1 MEKIDGMS
9 RDLELEAREKLK
21 SVFPDCFAEGKLD
34 IDKLLNICG
43 EYIDDDF
50 EKYEFKWK
58 GKNDCL
64 KLAQR
69 RSAGTLRPCREESV
83 DWENTENLYIE
94 GDNLEVL
101 KILQSSYYRKVK
113 MIYIDP
119 PYNTGNDFVY
129 EDDYK
134 DPIEKYKEVTS
145 QTTKSNPETMG
156 RFHTNWLNMMYPR
169 LRLAANLLRDDG
181 VIFISIDD
189 NEVDNLKKLCNEV
202 FGEENFVGNIIIKSN
217 PRGSMSVS
225 QLAQQHEYLIVY
237 AKNLQICQII
247 GHDLTEEMTNEYKYE
262 DGCGKYRL
270 LGLRQRGGFWRRRE
284 RPLLYYPIYVNTT
297 NGEVSLVENE
307 QYNYK
312 ALPYQPTTGEDG
324 TWRWS
329 KEKFINER
337 EKVLAKQIKRNG
349 NDDWDIFTKDYLEN
363 TLGEVRK
370 TKVKSMWDDKDMNY
384 QNGTTEVKNIFNNS
398 TPFNF
403 PKPVELIKKI
413 VSMVGID
420 YDDIIL
426 DFFSGSATTAHA
438 VMQLNA
444 EDGGN
449 RRYICVQ
456 LPELCGEK
464 SEAYKAGY
472 KNICEIGKERI
483 RRAGNKILA
492 EWKEK
497 QSQMEIGETESPVPP
512 DVGFKVFK
520 LDTSNISAWDG
531 YAVRNEGKEGLQK
544 RIDEFL
550 EGVKP
555 GRTRLDVVYEIILK
569 TGFPLTAKVETIDI
583 NGREVYSIDNET
595 ILICLFENVGFEDV
609 EEMAQYAPAHIVFG
623 EKCFADTSAVKNAKE
638 ALRDTGID
646 IKFF

>member
-1 MEKIDGMS
+1 
-9 RDLELEAREKLK
+9 
-21 SVFPDCFAEGKLD
+21 
-34 IDKLLNICG
+34 
-43 EYIDDDF
+43 
-50 EKYEFKWK
+50 
-58 GKNDCL
+58 
-64 KLAQR
+64 
-69 RSAGTLRPCREESV
+69 
-83 DWENTENLYIE
+83 
-94 GDNLEVL
+94 
-101 KILQSSYYRKVK
+101 
-113 MIYIDP
+113 
-119 PYNTGNDFVY
+119 
-129 EDDYK
+129 
-134 DPIEKYKEVTS
+134 
-145 QTTKSNPETMG
+145 
-156 RFHTNWLNMMYPR
+156 
-169 LRLAANLLRDDG
+169 
-181 VIFISIDD
+181 
-189 NEVDNLKKLCNEV
+189 
-202 FGEENFVGNIIIKSN
+202 
-217 PRGSMSVS
+217 
-225 QLAQQHEYLIVY
+225 
-237 AKNLQICQII
+237 
-247 GHDLTEEMTNEYKYE
+247 MTNEYKYE

-270 LGLRQRGGFWRRRE
+270 LGLRQRGGFWRRSE

-492 EWKEK
+492 EWREK
-497 QSQMEIGETESPVPP
+497 RPQMENGENESTVPP

>member
-189 NEVDNLKKLCNEV
+189 NEVHNLRKLCDEV
-202 FGEENFVGNIIIKSN
+202 FGEENFRNIIATRRYDKNLNRQFMNYGLI
-217 PRGSMSVS
+217 SMNIG
-225 QLAQQHEYLIVY
+225 LEFILVY
-237 AKNLQICQII
+237 AKSPNTKFMPVFRKTAVGERSSLGYWKGFWNNADRPTMRYDILGYCPESGQWKWKKELANEAVLNYQEYVNNYSQRMTIEEYWEKTGKTKKFIRRNKDGKGMNKGVEHWVAPTDGI
-247 GHDLTEEMTNEYKYE
+247 LRNSNWSDLLASKPISVNVPFDSPKNVDVLKELIELSGTE
-262 DGCGKYRL
+262 DG
-270 LGLRQRGGFWRRRE
+270 
-284 RPLLYYPIYVNTT
+284 
-297 NGEVSLVENE
+297 
-307 QYNYK
+307 
-312 ALPYQPTTGEDG
+312 
-324 TWRWS
+324 
-329 KEKFINER
+329 
-337 EKVLAKQIKRNG
+337 
-349 NDDWDIFTKDYLEN
+349 DI
-363 TLGEVRK
+363 V
-370 TKVKSMWDDKDMNY
+370 
-384 QNGTTEVKNIFNNS
+384 
-398 TPFNF
+398 
-403 PKPVELIKKI
+403 
-413 VSMVGID
+413 
-420 YDDIIL
+420 L

-497 QSQMEIGETESPVPP
+497 RSQMEIGENESTVPP

-531 YAVRNEGKEGLQK
+531 YAVRNEGKERLQK

-550 EGVKP
+550 EGVKA

>member
-189 NEVDNLKKLCNEV
+189 NEVTNLRKICDEV
-202 FGEENFVGNIIIKSN
+202 FGEEMFIAQFTWKRRSGANDAKNNVSLDHEYVLCFGKSN
-217 PRGSMSVS
+217 TSLNGVVKGFENYKNPDNDPRG
-225 QLAQQHEYLIVY
+225 EWTRD
-237 AKNLQICQII
+237 NL
-247 GHDLTEEMTNEYKYE
+247 T
-262 DGCGKYRL
+262 CGKTAS
-270 LGLRQRGGFWRRRE
+270 QR
-284 RPLLYYPIYVNTT
+284 PNLYYPITDPKTGITYQCNPDHVWRFEKTKMDKLILDNKVIFPESG
-297 NGEVSLVENE
+297 NGLPA
-307 QYNYK
+307 YK
-312 ALPYQPTTGEDG
+312 
-324 TWRWS
+324 RHKS
-329 KEKFINER
+329 
-337 EKVLAKQIKRNG
+337 
-349 NDDWDIFTKDYLEN
+349 
-363 TLGEVRK
+363 EVRSERKPYSSIIDTRLNSVATKEVREILSGQVFDYPK
-370 TKVKSMWDDKDMNY
+370 TV
-384 QNGTTEVKNIFNNS
+384 
-398 TPFNF
+398 
-403 PKPVELIKKI
+403 
-413 VSMVGID
+413 
-420 YDDIIL
+420 DIIKQLLNQATISSNNDLVL

-497 QSQMEIGETESPVPP
+497 QSQMEIGENESTVPP

-531 YAVRNEGKEGLQK
+531 YAVRNEGKERLQK

-550 EGVKP
+550 EGVKA